1 MSPKTVFSEDEVQAL
16 LGLRE
21 ASDALALAIGRLEK
35 AETRV
40 AQGDLPDQLDRRR
53 REVRQ
58 AILSAMLSLDEI
70 EAEVHSIE
78 REARA

>member
-1 MSPKTVFSEDEVQAL
+1 MSPRTYSEDEVQAL

-35 AETRV
+35 AETWA
-40 AQGDLPDQLDRRR
+40 AQGELPDELDKRRR
-53 REVRQ
+53 AVRETILQ
-58 AILSAMLSLDEI
+58 AILSLDEI

>member
-1 MSPKTVFSEDEVQAL
+1 MSPRTYSEDEVQAL

-35 AETRV
+35 AETWL
-40 AQGDLPDQLDRRR
+40 AQGELPDKLDKRRK
-53 REVRQ
+53 EVRD

-78 REARA
+78 REASE

>member
-1 MSPKTVFSEDEVQAL
+1 MSPRTYSEDEVQAL

-21 ASDALALAIGRLEK
+21 ASDALALAITRLEK
-35 AETRV
+35 AETWV
-40 AQGDLPDQLDRRR
+40 AQGELPEELDRRR
-53 REVRQ
+53 RAVRET
-58 AILSAMLSLDEI
+58 ILQAMLALDKA

>member
-1 MSPKTVFSEDEVQAL
+1 MSPRTYSEDEVKAL

-35 AETRV
+35 AETWL
-40 AQGDLPDQLDRRR
+40 AQGILPEEIAKRRR
-53 REVRQ
+53 AVRET
-58 AILSAMLSLDEI
+58 ILQAMLSLDTV

>member
-1 MSPKTVFSEDEVQAL
+1 MSPRTYSEDEVQAL

-35 AETRV
+35 AETWL
-40 AQGDLPDQLDRRR
+40 AQGELPDKLDKRRR
-53 REVRQ
+53 AVRD
-58 AILSAMLSLDEI
+58 AILQAMLALDKA

>member
-1 MSPKTVFSEDEVQAL
+1 MNPRTYSEDEVQAL

-35 AETRV
+35 AETWL
-40 AQGDLPDQLDRRR
+40 AQGELPDKLDRRR
-53 REVRQ
+53 REVRD
-58 AILSAMLSLDEI
+58 AILQAMLALDKA

-78 REARA
+78 REARE

>member
-1 MSPKTVFSEDEVQAL
+1 MTPRTYTEDEVQAF

-21 ASDALALAIGRLEK
+21 ASDALALAIGRLQK
-35 AETRV
+35 AETWV
-40 AQGDLPDQLDRRR
+40 AQGELPDELDKRRR
-53 REVRQ
+53 VVRD

-78 REARA
+78 REARE

>member
-1 MSPKTVFSEDEVQAL
+1 MSPRTYSEDEVKAL

-21 ASDALALAIGRLEK
+21 ASDALTLAIGRLEK
-35 AETRV
+35 AETWV
-40 AQGDLPDQLDRRR
+40 AQGELPDGLDKRR

>member
-1 MSPKTVFSEDEVQAL
+1 MSPRTYSEDEVQAL

-35 AETRV
+35 AETWL
-40 AQGDLPDQLDRRR
+40 AQGELPDELDKRRK
-53 REVRQ
+53 EVRD
-58 AILSAMLSLDEI
+58 AILQAMLALDKA

>member
-1 MSPKTVFSEDEVQAL
+1 MSPRTYSEDEVQAL

-35 AETRV
+35 AETWL
-40 AQGDLPDQLDRRR
+40 AQGELPDELDKRRR
-53 REVRQ
+53 AVRD
-58 AILSAMLSLDEI
+58 AILQAMLALDKA

-78 REARA
+78 REARE

>member
-1 MSPKTVFSEDEVQAL
+1 MSPRTYSEDEVQAL

-35 AETRV
+35 AETWL
-40 AQGDLPDQLDRRR
+40 AQGELPDELDKRR
-53 REVRQ
+53 REVRD
-58 AILSAMLSLDEI
+58 AILQAMLALDKA

-78 REARA
+78 REARE

>member
-1 MSPKTVFSEDEVQAL
+1 MSPRTYSEDEVQAL

-35 AETRV
+35 AETWL
-40 AQGDLPDQLDRRR
+40 AQGELPDKLDKRRR
-53 REVRQ
+53 AVRET
-58 AILSAMLSLDEI
+58 ILQAMLSLDTV

>member
-1 MSPKTVFSEDEVQAL
+1 MNPKTYTEDEVQAF

-21 ASDALALAIGRLEK
+21 ASDALALAIGRLQK

-40 AQGDLPDQLDRRR
+40 AQGELPDELDKRRR
-53 REVRQ
+53 AVRET
-58 AILSAMLSLDEI
+58 ILTAMLSLDKV

-78 REARA
+78 REARQ

>member
-1 MSPKTVFSEDEVQAL
+1 MSPRTYSEDEVQAL

-35 AETRV
+35 AETWL
-40 AQGDLPDQLDRRR
+40 AQGELPDELDRRR
-53 REVRQ
+53 REVRD
-58 AILSAMLSLDEI
+58 AILQAMLAPDKA

>member
-35 AETRV
+35 AETWV
-40 AQGDLPDQLDRRR
+40 AQGELPDELDKRR

-58 AILSAMLSLDEI
+58 VILSAMLSLDEI

>member
-1 MSPKTVFSEDEVQAL
+1 MSPRTYSEDEVQAL

-35 AETRV
+35 AETWL
-40 AQGDLPDQLDRRR
+40 AQGELPDKLDRRR
-53 REVRQ
+53 REVRD
-58 AILSAMLSLDEI
+58 AILQAMLALDKA

-78 REARA
+78 REARE